1 MSEEKTVLL
10 SIKLD
15 TGDLKKNS
23 EEASKKLEE
32 LKTKQAILRGE
43 NKQGTA
49 EYAKLNAE
57 IKAQN
62 QILTQSSKA
71 IEINERLGNK
81 QNLSL
86 KEQAE
91 LLSAGKVALRN
102 LTAEEIAN
110 TESGQQLNKEVSDL
124 NESLKKSEKAYGDN
138 QREVGNYDKGI
149 QGLKAELKDLKSQMV
164 SLDAGSEE
172 YQQASEKAG
181 QLGDKIKEVNENV
194 KASSGGTG
202 FEKLSSNLGLVKN
215 DLMNLDFAG
224 VSEKMKQMAVISKG
238 MTFKEVLG
246 GVKSM
251 GSALISLGKAI
262 LMNPLFLMAGVII
275 GIVGALKMWSDSV
288 KQSAI
293 KAQENHTASIIRNID
308 AMQRQR
314 KLSEKITELTIKQA
328 ELEGKSLEAVGKLK
342 LKALEK
348 SQSDD
353 VKERLK
359 YYEAIK
365 SAKKSYDLA
374 DDDET
379 RKKYKDEIKGLKD
392 QHSELK
398 DKAKTYGLEKKNLET
413 EINNGIREE
422 QKSNNEKIIAS
433 DKEATDK
440 RTAKQKE
447 NEEKRLDFLTKL
459 ADLQLANEDKSNQ
472 ARYDI
477 IETRYKAMSELTS
490 NSAEDLIRIEKD
502 KNAELDALDIEAK
515 DDALNRAKIDY
526 DRSVKDAN
534 GNKQLIIE
542 IDRNYTLEK
551 TNINTDYENKKK
563 ERDAKSVKDTELFIK
578 AKLESEKKATQ
589 ELKSINAELNYLKSK
604 GTADEEK
611 MFKEYQQ
618 SKIDI
623 LTANAQKEI
632 ELNKLVGVEAEA
644 VNQKLALD
652 TEKITGEKFKKTE
665 EKETEQTKKTLTKEQ
680 EKQQQ
685 IATITLNSAVQL
697 TDAISQVQQAKI
709 QKELTE
715 EQAKYDE
722 KNKLLKEQL
731 DANLISEAEYNT
743 QKTAVDAEFKATESK
758 LKTEAFKK
766 EKEANLIKAIM
777 NTATG
782 VAGALPNV
790 PLSILAGV
798 LGAVQ
803 VGLIASQP
811 IPKFAKGGVFGGNS
825 HVNGGTKGVFSDGT
839 QIEVERDE
847 NFYILN
853 KNASKHIN
861 GLSSLNQRFGGIPL
875 MANGGAVTSSGIMAT
890 SITNGVD
897 ANLNAQNQMMRMIEM
912 MPKPVVVVQDIN
924 DAQGNLATV
933 ENRANF

>member
-23 EEASKKLEE
+23 EEASAKILD
-32 LKTKQAILRGE
+32 LKAKQSLLDKTTKEGSLA
-43 NKQGTA
+43 
-49 EYAKLNAE
+49 YAKLNAE
-57 IKAQN
+57 IKAQQQVLN
-62 QILTQSSKA
+62 QSTKA

-102 LTAEEIAN
+102 LTAEQIAN
-110 TESGQQLNKEVSDL
+110 TESGQQLNKEVNDL
-124 NESLKKSEKAYGDN
+124 NESLKNSEKAYGDS
-138 QREVGNYDKGI
+138 QRDVGNYDKGI
-149 QGLKAELKDLKSQMV
+149 RGLKQELKDLKSQMV
-164 SLDAGSEE
+164 GLDAGSEE

-202 FEKLSSNLGLVKN
+202 FEKLSNNLGLVQN

-275 GIVGALKMWSDSV
+275 GIVAALKMWSDSV

-293 KAQENHTASIIRNID
+293 KAQENHTASILRNID

-314 KLSEKITELTIKQA
+314 KLSEKIAELTIKQA

-422 QKSNNEKIIAS
+422 QKSNNEKIIAD
-433 DKEATDK
+433 DKTATDK
-440 RTAKQKE
+440 RSSKQKE

-459 ADLQLANEDKSNQ
+459 ADLQLSNEDKSNQ
-472 ARYDI
+472 ARYDL
-477 IETRYKAMSELTS
+477 IETKYKALSELTS
-490 NSAEDLIRIEKD
+490 NSAEDLIRIEKE
-502 KNAELDALDIEAK
+502 KNTELDALDIEAK
-515 DDALNRAKIDY
+515 DDALNRAKTDY

-551 TNINTDYENKKK
+551 TNINTDYENKKV
-563 ERDAKSVKDTELFIK
+563 ERDAKSVKDTELFVK

-589 ELKSINAELNYLKSK
+589 ELKSINAELNYVKSK
-604 GTADEEK
+604 GTDEEQK
-611 MFKEYQQ
+611 MFEAFQQ
-618 SKIDI
+618 SKIDT
-623 LTANAQKEI
+623 LTANALEEI
-632 ELNKLVGVEAEA
+632 RLNKLTGDAKKAVET
-644 VNQKLALD
+644 KLALD

-665 EKETEQTKKTLTKEQ
+665 VAETVQAEKTLTKEQ
-680 EKQQQ
+680 EKAQK
-685 IATITLNSAVQL
+685 IATVALNSAVQL

-853 KNASKHIN
+853 KNASRHIN
-861 GLSSLNQRFGGIPL
+861 GLSSLNQQFGGIPL

>member
-49 EYAKLNAE
+49 EYAKLSAE

-164 SLDAGSEE
+164 GLDAGSEE

-275 GIVGALKMWSDSV
+275 GIVAALKMWSDSV
-288 KQSAI
+288 KESAI
-293 KAQENHTASIIRNID
+293 KAQENHTASIHRNIE

-314 KLSEKITELTIKQA
+314 ALSERVSALVIKQA
-328 ELEGKSLEAVGKLK
+328 ELEGKSLETIGKLK
-342 LKALEK
+342 LKDLNKFHE
-348 SQSDD
+348 DD
-353 VKERLK
+353 VKQRKQYLK
-359 YYEAIK
+359 EIE
-365 SAKKSYDLA
+365 S
-374 DDDET
+374 T
-379 RKKYKDEIKGLKD
+379 RVNYNKAEEVEDKKKYADQIKGIREQYNQLG
-392 QHSELK
+392 
-398 DKAKTYGLEKKNLET
+398 DKIKTFGMEKLALET
-413 EINNGIREE
+413 EINNGIRDE
-422 QKSNNEKIIAS
+422 QKTNNEKIIAD
-433 DKEATDK
+433 DKTATDK
-440 RTAKQKE
+440 RSSKQKE

-459 ADLQLANEDKSNQ
+459 ADLQLSNEDKSNQ
-472 ARYDI
+472 ARYDL
-477 IETRYKAMSELTS
+477 IETRYKALSELTS

-515 DDALNRAKIDY
+515 DDALNRVKIEY

-563 ERDAKSVKDTELFIK
+563 ERDAQSVKDTELFVK

-611 MFKEYQQ
+611 MFIEYQQ

-623 LTANAQKEI
+623 LTSNAQKEI
-632 ELNKLVGVEAEA
+632 ELNKLVGVEADA